1 VPEVFK
7 PSDIVTPNKHRFA
20 GASQANCYE
29 VLAASYTIDLSSGLI
44 LIKDDRNM
52 IAWYPA
58 CAFMYSHDLT
68 SLGAQEYEEI
78 MASIGEAEP

>member
-1 VPEVFK
+1 MAEVFK
-7 PSDIVTPNKHRFA
+7 PGDIVTPNKYRLA

-29 VLAASYTIDLSSGLI
+29 ALAASTIDLSSELI
-44 LIKDDRNM
+44 LIKDDSNT

-58 CAFMYSHDLT
+58 CAFMYAHDLT

-78 MASIGEAEP
+78 MASIGEIDGI

>member
-1 VPEVFK
+1 VAEVFK
-7 PSDIVTPNKHRFA
+7 PGEVITATKNFNGHLKST
-20 GASQANCYE
+20 YE